1 MVVSRIAE
9 GAGVT
14 EVQGW
19 RQSRRGLGTWVDLDR
34 GPAWRL
40 RWLGATRSFLV
51 VVRDRLLWQGEV
63 LLLIEAH
70 QVENVEVGDHELE
83 HVQPVGRG
91 VLSGRGVRNDV
102 VQENGVRV
110 DGVRGGCV
118 LLTEIDV
125 GDHV

>member
-1 MVVSRIAE
+1 M
-9 GAGVT
+9 
-14 EVQGW
+14 
-19 RQSRRGLGTWVDLDR
+19 L
-34 GPAWRL
+34 
-40 RWLGATRSFLV
+40 F
-51 VVRDRLLWQGEV
+51 
-63 LLLIEAH
+63 LIEAH

-83 HVQPVGRG
+83 HVQPVGRD

-125 GDHV
+125 RDHRCPARPSQGCPTRWGSVTVSSSTGLSWPACTGPSDLRSW